1 MRAMNATGNSFTPPA
16 NAGARVTLGRIFQTF
31 LMAGAISFGG
41 GVVAYLREY
50 IVSDAQWLDDDGFLD
65 ALEISQALPGLNSVN
80 LSVIVGDK
88 LRGIPGAMVAVLG
101 MVGPGAIMIMVA
113 GVVWGAQAHNP
124 GVKYFLIGVAAAAV
138 GLLSTVTLQLGSKQ
152 FAKPLDLGIILAAF
166 VAVSLLHLP
175 LYLVLLIIGPTAV
188 WLYRPGVQDE
198 GIRERARHLRER
210 LRHRHAMYIRQ

>member
-1 MRAMNATGNSFTPPA
+1 MRAMNATGKSLTPPI
-16 NAGARVTLGRIFQTF
+16 NAGARVTLGRIFRTF

-50 IVSDAQWLDDDGFLD
+50 VVSDTQWLDDEGFLD

-88 LRGIPGAMVAVLG
+88 LRGIPGAIVAVLG
-101 MVGPGAIMIMVA
+101 MVGPGAIMIMLMGVA
-113 GVVWGAQAHNP
+113 WGAQAHNP

-138 GLLSTVTLQLGSKQ
+138 GLLSTVTLHLGSKQ
-152 FAKPLDLGIILAAF
+152 FAKPLDLGIMLAAF

-198 GIRERARHLRER
+198 GIQERARHLRER